1 MKEIKSID
9 LRSAFRFGLL
19 FYGAVVGTITLVFL
33 GAELLALLRGNFSV
47 VEFLVGGFVLLVGAA
62 LYVLFGGATVAV
74 SVCLYNRIARKY
86 GGIKIQI

>member
-1 MKEIKSID
+1 
-9 LRSAFRFGLL
+9 
-19 FYGAVVGTITLVFL
+19 
-33 GAELLALLRGNFSV
+33 LLALLRGNFSV

-74 SVCLYNRIARKY
+74 SVWLYNRIARKY